1 MNEENL
7 ILSVN
12 TRYTTE
18 EYVKFNKFHMF
29 RKDNKFLKTVIVN
42 VVILLALCIGYVE
55 MKFYFGAIIL
65 CAIALFLNIFY
76 FTTPKRYVRKILKT
90 DKIFGKYDNT
100 ISFFDTYIE
109 MKNEISDSKIK
120 YEDLYKAYR
129 YNNNIYIYFNKN
141 SAILVL
147 SKDVKEKDI
156 DEIQDWLIKKL
167 DKKFIKVN

>member
-12 TRYTTE
+12 TRYTAE
-18 EYVKFNKFHMF
+18 EYIKFNKFHMF
-29 RKDNKFLKTVIVN
+29 RKDNRFLKTLIFNIIV
-42 VVILLALCIGYVE
+42 LMLCIVYVV
-55 MKFYFGAIIL
+55 MKFYLGVFVMSA
-65 CAIALFLNIFY
+65 AVVFLDIFLM
-76 FTTPKRYVRKILKT
+76 TAPKRYVKKILKT
-90 DKIFGKYDNT
+90 DKIFGKYENT
-100 ISFFDTYIE
+100 VNFFEDYIE
-109 MKNEISDSKIK
+109 MKNEISETKLK
-120 YEDLYKAYR
+120 YEDLYKVYR

-156 DEIQDWLIKKL
+156 DEIQDLLIKKL